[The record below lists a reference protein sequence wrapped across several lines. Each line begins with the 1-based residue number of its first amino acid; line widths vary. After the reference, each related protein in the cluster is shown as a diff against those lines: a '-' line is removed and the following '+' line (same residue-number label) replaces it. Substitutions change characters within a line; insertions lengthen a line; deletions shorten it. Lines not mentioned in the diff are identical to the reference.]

1 MEEVTGSNPVSPTNL
16 HEPMRLT
23 PNHLKDVSL
32 IPHPSSG
39 NIGRAALRRI
49 NEQLESPDNRPV
61 EGLDNVVDFFGPMYQ
76 KRNHETRIINIRLL
90 DQEETES

>member
-1 MEEVTGSNPVSPTNL
+1 
-16 HEPMRLT
+16 MRLS
-23 PNHLKDVSL
+23 PNHPKDADV

-49 NEQLESPDNRPV
+49 NKQLESPYNRPV
-61 EGLDNVVDFFGPMYQ
+61 EDLDSVVDFFGLMYQ
-76 KRNHETRIINIRLL
+76 KRNHETRIINVRLL